1 MPKSKEMIQPP
12 RNELGTK
19 PSHHYIQH
27 ATSDNTRQA
36 YRSDIRHF
44 IAWGGLLPTT
54 PDKVILYLEHHA
66 TSLNA
71 RTLARRLTALKNWH
85 KYQQFPDPTAHSLVG
100 KTLAGIKNVHGRPK
114 DKASP
119 ITLQTV
125 MTMCEYLER
134 RGGLADLRNSALT
147 QLGFFGAFRRSE
159 LVGIQH
165 EDLRFVREGVEIL
178 IPRSKTDQT
187 GEGQI
192 CAIPYGN
199 ERICPVTTLKTWL
212 EESGITD
219 GYVFRAINKQEVIS
233 DVRLS
238 PDRVNILLKSVAKA
252 CGLPD
257 AELYSAHSLR
267 RGFATEASK
276 NGASFGAIMKQGRW
290 KHEGTVLGYIEEGK
304 RFEKNAVASLLKILV

>member
-1 MPKSKEMIQPP
+1 MPDSKEMIQPT

-54 PDKVILYLEHHA
+54 PDKVILYLEQHA
-66 TSLNA
+66 TTLNA

-100 KTLAGIKNVHGRPK
+100 KTLAGIKNVHGKPK
-114 DKASP
+114 DKAPP
-119 ITLQTV
+119 ITLETV
-125 MTMCEYLER
+125 MTMCEHLKR
-134 RGGLADLRNSALT
+134 RGRLADLRNSVLI
-147 QLGFFGAFRRSE
+147 QLGFFGALRRSE

-165 EDLRFVREGVEIL
+165 EDLRFVPEGVEIL
-178 IPRSKTDQT
+178 IPRSKTDQS

-199 ERICPVTTLKTWL
+199 KHICPVTMLKTWL
-212 EESGITD
+212 EKSSITD
-219 GYVFRAINKQEVIS
+219 GYVLRAINKQEIIS
-233 DVRLS
+233 DVGLS
-238 PDRVNILLKSVAKA
+238 PDRVNILLKSIAKS
-252 CGLPD
+252 CSLSD
-257 AELYSAHSLR
+257 SERYSAHSLR

-304 RFEKNAVASLLKILV
+304 RFEGNAAKALLFK